1 MAYDDMICPCGDTKM
16 RETMLC
22 LACEKQ
28 FEGHPEMTV
37 FRDDVRYTVNSR
49 RSAAIVIL
57 SLARRR
63 KKAPVGNGVLAD
75 RAIAGAMRR
84 NLPVAPANV
93 NDKLTRDAGAQDL

>member
-1 MAYDDMICPCGDTKM
+1 
-16 RETMLC
+16 
-22 LACEKQ
+22 
-28 FEGHPEMTV
+28 MTV

-93 NDKLTRDAGAQDL
+93 NAESSDLREQSKT

>member
-1 MAYDDMICPCGDTKM
+1 MAYDDMTCPCGDTKM

-22 LACEKQ
+22 LACEKH
-28 FEGHPEMTV
+28 FDEHPEMTV

-63 KKAPVGNGVLAD
+63 KKAPVGNGVSAD

-84 NLPVAPANV
+84 NLPVAPAVV
-93 NDKLTRDAGAQDL
+93 NH